1 MNSAE
6 RRFSAQQLHS
16 NANPMLTR
24 ILTLNMTK
32 NRFLGLG
39 ALAICGAITANALPS
54 PYPTPG
60 AYNSTSY
67 SFTATGN
74 GNVTATF
81 VGETAGYGSEVGM
94 SVNGKPVPNFVLQNH
109 SSSPGDSAILG
120 SVMAGD
126 IITFVL
132 IVSTTDRLGPNPPTS
147 PIDYTWSS
155 DPTKN
160 ADGINHI
167 YSAPYA
173 GDLVIPAGTYVGF
186 EDLPKDGDAN
196 YGQDFDYD
204 DHQFVFTGPF
214 QSRETVPDGGS
225 TALLLGLGS
234 LSLAALRARRK

>member
-1 MNSAE
+1 
-6 RRFSAQQLHS
+6 
-16 NANPMLTR
+16 MLTR

-60 AYNSTSY
+60 AYNATTY

-81 VGETAGYGSEVGM
+81 VGETAGYGSKVGM
-94 SVNGKPVPNFVLQNH
+94 SVNGGAVSNFVLQNH
-109 SSSPGDSAILG
+109 SSSPGASAVLG

-173 GDLVIPAGTYVGF
+173 GDALIPAGTYVGF

-214 QSRETVPDGGS
+214 QATAPDGGS
-225 TALLLGLGS
+225 TALLIGLGS
-234 LSLAALRARRK
+234 LGLAALRARRK